1 MISTPNPPHPGPG
14 ATSAEPSVEVVP
26 AAGGP
31 LPVPVR
37 AAADEAARTIGDAWR
52 EAGWATRVRTLPDTA
67 TEALELLL
75 DKIVKAAIEEPYPV
89 RDAAQVAKRLET
101 DGHPAPFGGAMFLAL
116 AARSRKSLKVGRKAV
131 PVALAAK
138 MGADVVGSFR
148 LGAYELELLASLV
161 VNRMRAA
168 SVPVDPRLVQRIT
181 VNAYLSPGKRI
192 DVDRRRR
199 SAAAQ
204 LAGMW
209 AGRIMAV
216 EPALGRVRK
225 AADLVDELDF
235 VPERAP
241 GAY

>member
-1 MISTPNPPHPGPG
+1 M
-14 ATSAEPSVEVVP
+14 
-26 AAGGP
+26 
-31 LPVPVR
+31 R
-37 AAADEAARTIGDAWR
+37 AAADDAAQSIGDAWR
-52 EAGWATRVRTLPDTA
+52 QAGWGARVRSLPGTT

-75 DKIVKAAIEEPYPV
+75 DRIVKAAVDEPYPV
-89 RDAAQVAKRLET
+89 HDAAQVAQRLET
-101 DGHPAPFGGAMFLAL
+101 DGHPPPFGGAMFLAL
-116 AARSRKSLKVGRKAV
+116 AARSRKTLKVGRRAI
-131 PVALAAK
+131 PLALAAK

-148 LGAYELELLASLV
+148 LGAYELELLASQV

-168 SVPVDPRLVQRIT
+168 KVPVDPRLVQRIT
-181 VNAYLSPGKRI
+181 VNAYLAPHKRQDI
-192 DVDRRRR
+192 DRRRR

-235 VPERAP
+235 VYDVDQR
-241 GAY
+241 GTGVS